1 MAIGDAVAAI
11 MGTATT
17 NRQPSAGVE
26 EQISSLLKTATTD
39 EPAMYDGTTAIVILR
54 DDARTDLNAG
64 EAQRTQHMMMNLA
77 LMSTNSVYFRKPGT
91 TDRIYLGGVQ
101 TNA

>member
-11 MGTATT
+11 LGTGTV

-26 EQISSLLKTATTD
+26 EQISCVIKNGGADASLLYDGSQSMVLLNTALRTD
-39 EPAMYDGTTAIVILR
+39 EDIVHALQ
-54 DDARTDLNAG
+54 LH
-64 EAQRTQHMMMNLA
+64 AQAYNMAVMI
-77 LMSTNSVYFRKPGT
+77 TNSVYYRKPGT
-91 TDRIYLGGVQ
+91 TDLFYIGGVQ